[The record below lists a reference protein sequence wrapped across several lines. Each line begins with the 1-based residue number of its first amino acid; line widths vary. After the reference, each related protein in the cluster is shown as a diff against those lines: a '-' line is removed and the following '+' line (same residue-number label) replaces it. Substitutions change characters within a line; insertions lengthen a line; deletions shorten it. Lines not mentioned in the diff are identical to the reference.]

1 MKKVLFLFPVFLLA
15 GLNNS
20 YAYQKGYKEGMIIKQ
35 MIFGK
40 ILTQKQIEKKC
51 LNIWKKDS
59 TDNYIKQN
67 KDTFLKGCE
76 EALSPGF

>member
-1 MKKVLFLFPVFLLA
+1 MKKILFLMPIFLFA

-40 ILTQKQIEKKC
+40 FLTQKQIEKKC
-51 LNIWKKDS
+51 LNTWKKDS

-76 EALSPGF
+76 AGLSSF